1 MENFFQNGSSLD
13 LIEVEELLLFRYSNI
28 NYILNLEIN
37 EGIELI
43 NKAIEKRQE
52 EKYFTMWSTQLPFM
66 NEENYISFE
75 DYCDK
80 LTGKNIVTKSKEEIL
95 KEAEEIEKKSK
106 RKGV

>member
-1 MENFFQNGSSLD
+1 MENFFQNSSSLD
-13 LIEVEELLLFRYSNI
+13 LIEVEELLLFRYTNI
-28 NYILNLEIN
+28 DYILNLDIS

-52 EKYFTMWSTQLPFM
+52 EKHFTMWTSQLPFM
-66 NEENYISFE
+66 STENYISFE

-95 KEAEEIEKKSK
+95 REVEEIEQKSK
-106 RKGV
+106 GKGV